1 MLRRSSTRACHRFAL
16 VVTVEVR
23 VRPGVPP
30 TLPRFEI
37 PPGVVHTLEAR
48 EYSEFLD
55 FNDTKREADGEL
67 YEEDTI
73 RVDDSTE

>member
-1 MLRRSSTRACHRFAL
+1 
-16 VVTVEVR
+16 
-23 VRPGVPP
+23 
-30 TLPRFEI
+30 
-37 PPGVVHTLEAR
+37 VVHTLEAR

-55 FNDTKREADGEL
+55 FNDTKRGADGEL